1 MGKLGDY
8 LVHHSE
14 LTEKKI
20 LEGNG
25 TFRFEKILYYDKSN
39 ILCGDKIVAKN
50 SVDMDVKNY
59 KDYIVSIDDIQFGT
73 KNKELIKIKMMNL
86 YKKIKNIEFSDEYI
100 KKIKIKNER
109 PKDSAGNYII
119 DKKNGEIKFEKDNK
133 SDNYILTKQYKRKT
147 ENLEGAFFS
156 LHLNEET
163 HPHIHC
169 WIPKTVK
176 MGYKFEAFRSAVR
189 KVLHSEGF
197 IMQEDNVFFDKN
209 ELEIEKNREALNN
222 YRTARNVLSAYS
234 YTLEEYQSLKGEKK
248 QDFEA
253 KTFSKD
259 TVKARRYTISMT
271 AEEHRTEVSKTKR
284 YTSGERKGKYKEYTV
299 YSFSKL
305 LNDYTGHKAGSQDFI
320 NQLVN
325 RHNTLK
331 SYSKRDIFEYMAL
344 IEKQAI
350 KKYETEGILGITQLI
365 FDCIANKNKVPCVI
379 KFMWRELASSKSPF
393 DRAVAEQITEIYQ
406 SRATKQR
413 DIDYSRLEKASAKI
427 KELYNLNKIQE
438 KILERF
444 EELLKTET
452 ENEGNIINTLKDEF
466 NLETLYI
473 DKTDKTLLRFGTKD
487 YEKVSIKQL
496 LGDKTTVYQVI
507 NTNKIKNISLKNI
520 DNAELAEFSEVVLK
534 KLIENNLEVILENEN
549 KIDFAIESIG
559 EQINDSKYFLIE
571 RFTEGLQE
579 GLQAVLECFVA
590 IWDYVSTKIFFS
602 KHEIDFLE
610 NKVEKIIQEFEFE
623 EKEFSENRSELN

>member
-119 DKKNGEIKFEKDNK
+119 DKEKGELSFEKKNGE
-133 SDNYILTKQYKRKT
+133 YILKKNYKRKT
-147 ENLEGAFFS
+147 ENLSGAFFS
-156 LHLNEET
+156 LHMNEET

-176 MGYKFEAFRSAVR
+176 MGYKYEAFRSAVR

-209 ELEIEKNREALNN
+209 ELEIEKNRKALNN

-234 YTLEEYQSLKGEKK
+234 YTLEEYQSLKGLKK
-248 QDFEA
+248 QDFED
-253 KTFSKD
+253 KIFSRD
-259 TVKARRYTISMT
+259 TVKSRRYTISMT
-271 AEEHRTEVSKTKR
+271 AEEHRTEVSKTKK
-284 YTSGERKGKYKEYTV
+284 YQTGEKKGQYKEYTV

-305 LNDYTGHKAGSQDFI
+305 LQDYTGHKAGSQDFI
-320 NQLVN
+320 NQLIS
-325 RHNTLK
+325 RHNTLTN
-331 SYSKRDIFEYMAL
+331 YSKKDIFEYMAL

-365 FDCIANKNKVPCVI
+365 FDCIANKNKVSCVL
-379 KFMWRELASSKSPF
+379 KFIWRELASSKSPF
-393 DRAVAEQITEIYQ
+393 NRAVAEQITEIYQ
-406 SRATKQR
+406 SRATKQQ

-427 KELYNLNKIQE
+427 KELYNLNEIQE

-452 ENEGNIINTLKDEF
+452 ENEGNIINTLKQEF
-466 NLETLYI
+466 RLDTLYVDKQ
-473 DKTDKTLLRFGTKD
+473 DKTVLRFGTKD

-496 LGDKTTVYQVI
+496 LGDKATVYQCI
-507 NTNKIKNISLKNI
+507 YTNKIKNISFKNI
-520 DNAELAEFSEVVLK
+520 DNAELSEVSEIVLK
-534 KLIENNLEVILENEN
+534 KVIENNLEVILKNEN
-549 KIDFAIESIG
+549 KIDFAIEQIG
-559 EQINDSKYFLIE
+559 EQINESKYFLIE

-579 GLQAVLECFVA
+579 GLEAILECFVA
-590 IWDYVSTKIFFS
+590 IWNYISTKIFFS
-602 KHEIDFLE
+602 KDEIDFLE
-610 NKVEKIIQEFEFE
+610 NTVEKIIEEFEFE